1 MGVGVRIVSENLNPK
16 PGIAGEGK
24 PLWRQ
29 KVMTETA
36 SVGKLTSGARKRSSR
51 RRSSRRS
58 RRKRSGG
65 AAGGF
70 VSGLSW

>member
-16 PGIAGEGK
+16 PGMAGEGK
-24 PLWRQ
+24 PMWRQ
-29 KVMTETA
+29 KVMTETLA
-36 SVGKLTSGARKRSSR
+36 VGKLSTRRIAASSR

-58 RRKRSGG
+58 RRKRSG

-70 VSGLSW
+70 RSVTPW